1 MAIAS
6 TALRNSAELG
16 LTTSVFLARF
26 VAMRLVKE
34 GFAESIPTV
43 VIRVYSVA
51 LTVAGDGSLR
61 DATHLERLPETLTS

>member
-34 GFAESIPTV
+34 GFGESIPTV
-43 VIRVYSVA
+43 VIRVYSAA
-51 LTVAGDGSLR
+51 LTVAGEGSLR
-61 DATHLERLPETLTS
+61 DAAHLGRLPKTLT